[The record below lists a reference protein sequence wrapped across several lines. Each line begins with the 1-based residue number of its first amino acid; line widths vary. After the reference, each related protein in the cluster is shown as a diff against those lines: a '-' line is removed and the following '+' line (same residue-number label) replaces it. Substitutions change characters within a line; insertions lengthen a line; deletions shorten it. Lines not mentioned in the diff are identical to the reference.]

1 MTKLKFLLVQASLIS
16 TGIFLGV
23 GIAQLIYHLMD
34 DDYIVNW
41 YFIPSVLLT
50 GILCSFPVLLLTS
63 ENAKHYKI
71 RIAVHFCTLFAVVS
85 LLGWLFK
92 WYTNILGYAVVMLIF
107 VGVYVFVWV
116 TSLWV
121 YKKDDK
127 AINSALDSIR
137 DEE

>member
-1 MTKLKFLLVQASLIS
+1 MNKLKLLFMQASFIS

-41 YFIPSVLLT
+41 YFISSVLLT
-50 GILCSFPVLLLTS
+50 GILCSFPVLIFSS
-63 ENAKHYKI
+63 ENTKHFKM
-71 RIAVHFCTLFAVVS
+71 RIAIHFCSLFAVVS

-92 WYTNILGYAVVMLIF
+92 WYTNILGYAIVMLIF
-107 VGVYVFVWV
+107 VGVYVFVW
-116 TSLWV
+116 TTTLWI

-127 AINSALDSIR
+127 EINSALDSIR